1 MKIKWSNFPVP
12 EPFIVALLIAGLLQ
26 LIIPIHLLPPS
37 TVWFPAGLIMLI
49 MGAAVTT
56 WAVFVAGDN
65 NMEHPT
71 SLTTSGPYAFSRNP
85 MYLSW
90 AIITLGLALLWNSL
104 WLAIAM
110 LGALIFVQVYTIPAE
125 ERALQCKFG
134 VEYETYRKCVRR
146 WL

>member
-1 MKIKWSNFPVP
+1 MI
-12 EPFIVALLIAGLLQ
+12 
-26 LIIPIHLLPPS
+26 
-37 TVWFPAGLIMLI
+37 I

-110 LGALIFVQVYTIPAE
+110 LGASTFIQVYTIPGE
-125 ERALQCKFG
+125 ERALLCKFG